1 MTSQDRRLT
10 DRRSANPQAGL
21 TLVELMITL
30 TIGLI
35 IIGALGMLFIGSSST
50 RREVETT
57 AETIENSRYA
67 IDVLSRELS
76 LAGYYGTLTRPEGD
90 NDDSIPCSTSPTAWI
105 GSALIEGSLQIHTF
119 GWNQDAGNPAC
130 LADRKA
136 GTDAIF
142 IQRAS
147 TCEAGIDG
155 CEGERADRAYL
166 QVSECGETY
175 NDNPPQL
182 GRGRGGDGAAGDG
195 WADSDDESA
204 APAFDL
210 QTSTCAGDFA
220 PLRRFVR
227 GIYFLNSN
235 DVLTYREIGPA
246 GSTSVPLVE
255 NIEQLQ
261 FSYAID
267 TDGDGSPDEF
277 TSNPATTARWTNVI
291 GVRVWV
297 LSRSPTEGDRPEGT
311 PAFQF
316 DDMPADAV
324 DLTKAYRRR
333 ASTTYISFVSPTLRR
348 AK

>member
-1 MTSQDRRLT
+1 MTSQQRRLT
-10 DRRSANPQAGL
+10 DRKSAGPQAGL

-50 RREVETT
+50 RREVEST
-57 AETIENSRYA
+57 AETIENGRYA
-67 IDVLSRELS
+67 IDLLSRELS
-76 LAGYYGTLTRPEGD
+76 LAGYYGTLTRPAGG
-90 NDDSIPCSTSPTAWI
+90 SSTGIPCSTSPADWT
-105 GSALIEGSLQIHTF
+105 GSLELHTF

-130 LADRKA
+130 LNDRKA

-147 TCEAGIDG
+147 TCEVGVDVG

-175 NDNPPQL
+175 NDNPLQL
-182 GRGRGGDGAAGDG
+182 GRGRGADGAAGDG
-195 WADSDDESA
+195 GSDDDEA
-204 APAFDL
+204 TTPAFDL
-210 QTSTCAGDFA
+210 KTSTCDSDVA
-220 PLRRFVR
+220 PLRRFIR
-227 GIYFLNSN
+227 GVYFVNSN

-246 GSTSVPLVE
+246 GSTSVALVE
-255 NIEQLQ
+255 DIEQLQ

-277 TSNPATTARWTNVI
+277 TSKPATTARWTNVI

-297 LSRSPTEGDRPEGT
+297 LSRSPTESDRPEGT
-311 PAFQF
+311 PSFQF
-316 DDMPADAV
+316 DDMPANAV

>member
-1 MTSQDRRLT
+1 MTSQYRRFTEL
-10 DRRSANPQAGL
+10 RPARPQAGL
-21 TLVELMITL
+21 TLIELMITL

-57 AETIENSRYA
+57 AETIENGRYA

-76 LAGYYGTLTRPEGD
+76 LAGYYGTLTRPAGG
-90 NDDSIPCSTSPTAWI
+90 SATGIPCSTSAADWT
-105 GSALIEGSLQIHTF
+105 GSLELHTF
-119 GWNQDAGNPAC
+119 GWNQDAGSPAC
-130 LADRKA
+130 LTDRKA

-195 WADSDDESA
+195 GGDSDDEAA
-204 APAFDL
+204 APTFDL

-227 GIYFLNSN
+227 GIYFINSN

-277 TSNPATTARWTNVI
+277 TSKPTTTARWTNVI

-297 LSRSPTEGDRPEGT
+297 LSRSPTESDRPEDT
-311 PAFQF
+311 PSFQF
-316 DDMPADAV
+316 DDMPADGV